1 MKILLTL
8 FILFISS
15 SLYSKENWVYF
26 GFADNGTTE
35 TTMYVDYNQVDKR
48 NGYLIVVTLFDFS
61 PKIEGAIGS
70 LKFLTKYDCGDAKSK
85 LLRTIYYD
93 GQMGEGDVYGDN
105 TENESWEYL
114 IPNSNEYALLE
125 TLCLKF

>member
-48 NGYLIVVTLFDFS
+48 NGYLIVVTLFDFT
-61 PKIEGAIGS
+61 PKIEGYWFFKIFN
-70 LKFLTKYDCGDAKSK
+70 K
-85 LLRTIYYD
+85 I
-93 GQMGEGDVYGDN
+93 
-105 TENESWEYL
+105 
-114 IPNSNEYALLE
+114 
-125 TLCLKF
+125 